1 MSKSYLSSME
11 YVSDCCAVP
20 PRSNGDSDTSD
31 IGICPECGEHC
42 EYVDMSDEE
51 TCELTEQDKAY
62 YLSQAEKIKNLSNQ
76 NNYKL

>member
-1 MSKSYLSSME
+1 MSKSYLKSME
-11 YVSDCCAVP
+11 YVSYCCGVP
-20 PRSNGDSDTSD
+20 PRGNGDCDTSD

-51 TCELTEQDKAY
+51 TSELTEQDKAY
-62 YLSQAEKIKNLSNQ
+62 YLSQAERIKNLINQ